1 MKRVALLLL
10 ASVATPLAA
19 QNNTPLRRGETHS
32 GALAP
37 GARHTYIVELG
48 DSSYVFGQAN
58 QISVDVEVTILKP
71 DGEEEASFDGPSR
84 GAENF
89 MFTSDTAGTWVIA
102 VTPFEDQSGDYEI
115 VLWKAEPVAMERSA
129 RIDQLMTPF
138 TGDDTPGAVVGVLDG
153 GKIVFERA
161 YGMADLSF
169 GVPFQVNT
177 PTNIGSV
184 TKQFTAMSILLLQN
198 DGLLSLDDEVRKHI
212 PELPDFGKPVTL
224 RNLLNHTGGFR
235 EIYNF
240 LPMTGRA
247 GEDHID
253 REEAIRIVQRQ
264 LELQAAPDT
273 EYNYNNTGY
282 ILLSMVVERVSGKT
296 FPEFMKQRIFEPLG
310 MNDTRVK
317 YSQGEIIPGASTP
330 YVTADAGGWRSARD
344 LAASAGAG
352 GIYTT
357 FRDMT
362 KWMLNYRDA
371 TVGGRGAIEL
381 LTTRNVLANG
391 DTTGYALGIGVS
403 ERRGRT
409 VLSHTGGDTAHRTFF
424 SYFPELESGIFLSS
438 NNATF
443 IFAAATEIEDH
454 FFGDRLDPVVADA
467 EENEAATGTMSTE
480 RMEAIAGDWILS
492 IPQLPV
498 EFILEN
504 GTLIAHPQ
512 GQSRVPLTITSDST
526 ATVPQLNVSIVFH
539 FEGETVDSATFTQGQ
554 TTPMVRFEADEL
566 TEQER
571 EELAGRYYSRELE
584 LWLDIRVD
592 EDSLVIHRLR
602 GEPRKLTFR
611 SDLMFTGP
619 TPFAQVEF
627 QRAANGE
634 ITGLMV
640 GNGRTKGVLFVRQ

>member
-1 MKRVALLLL
+1 
-10 ASVATPLAA
+10 
-19 QNNTPLRRGETHS
+19 
-32 GALAP
+32 
-37 GARHTYIVELG
+37 
-48 DSSYVFGQAN
+48 
-58 QISVDVEVTILKP
+58 
-71 DGEEEASFDGPSR
+71 
-84 GAENF
+84 

-115 VLWKAEPVAMERSA
+115 VLWKAEPVATGRSA

-138 TGDDTPGAVVGVLDG
+138 TGDGTPGAVIGVVDR

-169 GVPFQVNT
+169 GVPFRVNT

-224 RNLLNHTGGFR
+224 QNLLNHTGGFR

-247 GEDHID
+247 GEDFID

-264 LELQAAPDT
+264 PELQAAPDT

-296 FPEFMKQRIFEPLG
+296 FPEFVKQRIFEPLG

-330 YVTADAGGWRSARD
+330 YVSADAGGWRSARD

-357 FRDMT
+357 FHDMT

-371 TVGGRGAIEL
+371 TVGGREAIEL

-403 ERRGRT
+403 KRRGRT

-438 NNATF
+438 NNASF
-443 IFAAATEIEDH
+443 IFSAATEIEDH
-454 FFGDRLDPVVADA
+454 FFGDRLDPVVADD
-467 EENEAATGTMSTE
+467 EENEAEAGTMSIE

-498 EFILEN
+498 EFILED
-504 GTLIAHPQ
+504 GALIAHPQ
-512 GQSRVPLTITSDST
+512 GQSRVALTITSDST

-566 TEQER
+566 TEQEMA
-571 EELAGRYYSRELE
+571 ELAGRYYSRELE
-584 LWLDIRVD
+584 LWLDVRI
-592 EDSLVIHRLR
+592 EDGGLVIHRLR
-602 GEPRKLTFR
+602 GAPAKLTFR
-611 SDLMFTGP
+611 SDLTFTGSM
-619 TPFAQVEF
+619 PFAQIEF
-627 QRAANGE
+627 RRAANGG
-634 ITGLMV
+634 ITGLV
-640 GNGRTKGVLFVRQ
+640 AGNGRTKGVLFARQ